1 MITPTQF
8 DHSDISNSFGD
19 KHPFM
24 FTCAMI
30 SACSPLFDHL
40 DSNHDVEDLLIKEK
54 VVRGGS
60 TDSEYCQMFIYFGT
74 RKSGEAFV
82 DRLNAYLQKLAKKF
96 KE

>member
-8 DHSDISNSFGD
+8 SHDDITKSFGD

-30 SACSPLFDHL
+30 STCSPLFDHL
-40 DSNHDVEDLLIKEK
+40 DSNYDVEDLLIKEK

-60 TDSEYCQMFIYFGT
+60 TDSESCQMFIYFST
-74 RKSGEAFV
+74 RNAGEAFIN
-82 DRLNAYLQKLAKKF
+82 RLNLYLQKLAKKY